1 MEKMESIDLDMDD
14 LFDNN
19 ARDIDND
26 ENIQQEA
33 TDNVDGAQQD
43 DEDEDGELGSQVMK
57 QLRDMSKGAAKKVI
71 RKPMPKLDADR
82 LTGERGI
89 PVISSIFENVKFKGK
104 GYERDDLNL
113 VMRKMEHWAHRLFPK
128 MPFDEVIERAERLGA
143 KKQVQTVVKKI
154 RLDMPLLDND
164 FVDNGNNEG
173 GDNEENENEEPV
185 DPFDEILPQEGD
197 AVAAPQTNRAVSDDD
212 DDEFENFLTNMD
224 GSAVN
229 GAEPERRNKVA
240 GASEDQSNSRV
251 VEVDDGINSNDDNVD
266 EPVVSSRKNRVKNVI
281 LDESS
286 DSEKESVDSNKLVLR
301 AVSSQ
306 DGVVE
311 QAAESMETEMEATGT
326 VNTSLHLHV
335 SASSDEEERI
345 AETNNLETLDPS
357 KPAEKE
363 SVETEANLNLHLTE
377 SESAETETKLDLH
390 LTESESIETEA
401 NLNLHLTESE
411 SVETETDSNLHLTES
426 KSSNLC
432 LTETQ
437 SIDNSSASVESLSQS
452 LLKPGI
458 DYEIDDKGNK
468 SDIVT
473 DIPNVQNSNVELT
486 DSERV
491 CGIYDSANSDTD
503 LNLKLMSREETPLV
517 TGSQDGISS
526 VNAAAEKQMPT
537 EDEIQQL
544 TQSLTAE
551 DFDDDF

>member
-1 MEKMESIDLDMDD
+1 MESIDLDMDD